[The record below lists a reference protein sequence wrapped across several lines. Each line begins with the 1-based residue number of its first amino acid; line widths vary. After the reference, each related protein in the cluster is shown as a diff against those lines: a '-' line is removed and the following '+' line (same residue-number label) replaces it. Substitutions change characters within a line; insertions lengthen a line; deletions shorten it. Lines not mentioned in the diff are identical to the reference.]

1 MSFKVGDRVV
11 CIDSA
16 YQKKDYWLSEGFKFP
31 VEGECYTIRDFT
43 PSGNAIRLIE
53 INNSHMSHRTNKG
66 LESGFKIYRFR
77 KLDYDF
83 VEEVISNLKE
93 EPVKI

>member
-1 MSFKVGDRVV
+1 MSFKVGEKVV
-11 CIDSA
+11 CVDAS
-16 YQKKDYWLSEGFKFP
+16 YQNKDYWLSQGFIFP

-43 PSGNAIRLIE
+43 TSGNAIKLSE
-53 INNSHMSHRTNKG
+53 IDNTHMSHRSKTG

-83 VEEVISNLKE
+83 VEEVIKNIKQQ
-93 EPVKI
+93 PVEV